1 MTIYTCS
8 KTSYITFNA
17 INLNIYITNLSID
30 CVVDLLI
37 VFIDFHINVFINF
50 VNDCCVIF
58 IDCISNVLVNYS
70 VISSNLSINILIYFI
85 KDCSVVSFNLVINSR
100 FDVSNSSANFTVQ
113 CFDCF
118 CIFVDSSFVIANEL
132 TVFDSN
138 CTSYIDVFFV
148 LIYTFSKTIQVTFKA
163 INFNTYI
170 VDCVINSFVVFSNL
184 NIYRFINF
192 VDNCCVVF
200 IDRICNVLVNY
211 SVVSFNLSIDIFIN
225 SYIIFCNLVINSSF
239 DIFNC
244 ITNLT
249 F

>member
-8 KTSYITFNA
+8 KASYITFNA

-85 KDCSVVSFNLVINSR
+85 KDCSIISFNLVINSR

-148 LIYTFSKTIQVTFKA
+148 LIYTFCKTIQVTFNA
-163 INFNTYI
+163 INFYIYI
-170 VDCVINSFVVFSNL
+170 VNSCSVISNICSVVCDVCSIFSDTFAIISNCHYISLNVYSIVSNVSSIIFYFTIDISNL
-184 NIYRFINF
+184 VFNIVDYCRRFT
-192 VDNCCVVF
+192 
-200 IDRICNVLVNY
+200 Y
-211 SVVSFNLSIDIFIN
+211 
-225 SYIIFCNLVINSSF
+225 
-239 DIFNC
+239 
-244 ITNLT
+244 LT